1 MVMADSAL
9 DSFSLANSPSGAFLS
24 ANEARVL
31 GVLIEKEITTPDYYP
46 MTLNGLTAACNQK
59 SNRDPVVQLSDSDVQ
74 QAFDGARKKS
84 LARLVDEGASR
95 VPKYR
100 QRVTET
106 LHLTPP
112 QTALLCE
119 LLLRGAQTL
128 GELRSRAERMH
139 SFASLTE
146 VESVLA
152 ELSSGEHEGG
162 RIAGTPLV
170 TRLPRQVGQKEA
182 RFMHLLCGP
191 PNIDQDLPSEMF
203 VRAEA
208 ERIGVLER
216 EIGALKQE
224 LSSLQEEFRSFK
236 RQFE

>member
-1 MVMADSAL
+1 MTDSAL
-9 DSFSLANSPSGAFLS
+9 DNPSLANSPSGAFLS

-31 GVLIEKEITTPDYYP
+31 GALIEKEITTPDYYP

-74 QAFDGARKKS
+74 QAFDEARKKA

-162 RIAGTPLV
+162 IIAGAPLV
-170 TRLPRQVGQKEA
+170 TRLPRQTGQKEA
-182 RFMHLLCGP
+182 RFMHLLCGTLSAV
-191 PNIDQDLPSEMF
+191 QDLPPEAV
-203 VRAEA
+203 VRADA
-208 ERIGVLER
+208 ERIGILEQ
-216 EIGALKQE
+216 EISTLKQE

>member
-1 MVMADSAL
+1 MTDSAL
-9 DSFSLANSPSGAFLS
+9 DNPSLANSLSGAFLS

-31 GVLIEKEITTPDYYP
+31 GALIEKEITTPDYYP

-74 QAFDGARKKS
+74 QAFDEARKKA

-162 RIAGTPLV
+162 IIAGTPLV
-170 TRLPRQVGQKEA
+170 TRLPRQTGQKEA
-182 RFMHLLCGP
+182 RFMHLLCGTSSAV
-191 PNIDQDLPSEMF
+191 QDLPPEAV
-203 VRAEA
+203 VRADA
-208 ERIGVLER
+208 ERIGILEQ
-216 EIGALKQE
+216 EISTLKQE

>member
-1 MVMADSAL
+1 MTDSAL
-9 DSFSLANSPSGAFLS
+9 DSPSLANSPSGAFLS

-31 GVLIEKEITTPDYYP
+31 GALIEKEITTPDYYP

-74 QAFDGARKKS
+74 QAFDEARRKA

-100 QRVTET
+100 QRLTET

-146 VESVLA
+146 VESILA
-152 ELSSGEHEGG
+152 ELSAEEHEGG
-162 RIAGTPLV
+162 IIAGTPLV
-170 TRLPRQVGQKEA
+170 TRLPRQTGQKEA
-182 RFMHLLCGP
+182 RFMHLLCGTP
-191 PNIDQDLPSEMF
+191 SAVQDLPSE
-203 VRAEA
+203 VLIRADA
-208 ERIGVLER
+208 ERIGILEQ
-216 EIGALKQE
+216 EINTLKQE